1 MNKTIS
7 TIVVI
12 GIIIIG
18 GLLIFS
24 GGDEVV
30 RKDNQDIG
38 DTQDINIKGSEQ
50 TKKFDQVPAFTLE
63 DWDGNE
69 VSHSDFE
76 GKTLVIN
83 SWAVWC
89 PFCVKELAE
98 FAILQEEMKDDVVVI
113 VIDRA
118 ESMAKQKK
126 FIDEV
131 GLTGKL
137 LYLNDPKDSFYQS
150 IGGFSMPETIF
161 VDKDGNIRLH
171 KRGPMNV
178 EEMRK
183 VLKDIIE

>member
-1 MNKTIS
+1 
-7 TIVVI
+7 
-12 GIIIIG
+12 
-18 GLLIFS
+18 
-24 GGDEVV
+24 
-30 RKDNQDIG
+30 
-38 DTQDINIKGSEQ
+38 
-50 TKKFDQVPAFTLE
+50 
-63 DWDGNE
+63 
-69 VSHSDFE
+69 
-76 GKTLVIN
+76 
-83 SWAVWC
+83 
-89 PFCVKELAE
+89 
-98 FAILQEEMKDDVVVI
+98 MKDDVVVI